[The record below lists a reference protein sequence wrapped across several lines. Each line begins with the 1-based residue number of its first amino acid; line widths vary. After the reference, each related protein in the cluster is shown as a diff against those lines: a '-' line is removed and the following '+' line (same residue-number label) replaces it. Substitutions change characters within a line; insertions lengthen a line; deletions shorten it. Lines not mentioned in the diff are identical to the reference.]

1 MPKTRSRKPLE
12 STVGV
17 RKWWASRNDAGMST
31 KLSSRVAKGVGSG
44 EGATGSCADATGP
57 MDASGAAG
65 SVVVVGGV
73 GSGCCGTSSG
83 CEGAKI
89 KLYSA

>member
-1 MPKTRSRKPLE
+1 MPKTESGKPLE

-17 RKWWASRNDAGMST
+17 RKWWST
-31 KLSSRVAKGVGSG
+31 NSKLSSRVANGVGSG
-44 EGATGSCADATGP
+44 EGAAGSRADSTEP
-57 MDASGAAG
+57 MDASGAAE
-65 SVVVVGGV
+65 SVVAVGRV

-83 CEGAKI
+83 CAGAKI